1 MAKEEVSGEPPDG
14 SRVKV
19 PLGEN
24 PDLFGGDRRSFLGMQ
39 TFTKPAH
46 IGHDQQ
52 TDGDKKSFPPDA
64 ATRGRWHGVE
74 LPLEAG
80 GVELLLETG
89 GVHLPLETGGVE
101 LPHPGRPA
109 HRHLPPTLA
118 VCK

>member
-1 MAKEEVSGEPPDG
+1 
-14 SRVKV
+14 
-19 PLGEN
+19 
-24 PDLFGGDRRSFLGMQ
+24 MQ

-74 LPLEAG
+74 LPLEADG
-80 GVELLLETG
+80 LELLLEA
-89 GVHLPLETGGVE
+89 GGVE

-118 VCK
+118 V